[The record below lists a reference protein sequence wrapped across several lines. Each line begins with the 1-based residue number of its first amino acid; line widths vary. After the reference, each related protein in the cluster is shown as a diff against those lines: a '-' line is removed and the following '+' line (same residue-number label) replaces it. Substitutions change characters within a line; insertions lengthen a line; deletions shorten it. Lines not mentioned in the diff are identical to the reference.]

1 MNRIHR
7 YISKRNLL
15 ISLSI
20 VGAGLVLAAC
30 SGKQESESPA
40 ADTQQ
45 QEVEAV
51 QQYTCTMHEN
61 VVLSEPGDCPIC
73 EMPLVPVE
81 QASAETGTHQH
92 DHEELQDG
100 EVYTCP
106 MHPDVVRSEPGKCP
120 ECNMNLVP
128 EKT

>member
-7 YISKRNLL
+7 YISKRNLVV
-15 ISLSI
+15 SLSI
-20 VGAGLVLAAC
+20 FGAAAILAAC
-30 SGKQESESPA
+30 SGERESESRA

-45 QEVEAV
+45 QEMEAA
-51 QQYTCTMHEN
+51 QQYTCLMHEN

-81 QASAETGTHQH
+81 QASAETGTPQ
-92 DHEELQDG
+92 DSHEEHEQG

-106 MHPDVVRSEPGKCP
+106 MHPDVVQNEPGKCP
-120 ECNMNLVP
+120 ECNMDLVP
-128 EKT
+128 EKV